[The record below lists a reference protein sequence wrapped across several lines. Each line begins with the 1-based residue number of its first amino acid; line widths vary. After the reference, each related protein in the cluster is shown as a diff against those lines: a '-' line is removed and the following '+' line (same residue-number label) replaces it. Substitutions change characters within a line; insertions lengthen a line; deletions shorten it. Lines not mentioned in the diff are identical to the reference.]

1 MSADRGAEADRSG
14 ASGRWRHLD
23 RLLGRALDLPP
34 AERAGFAAALAGDDA
49 ELREELEALLASH
62 ERAAGFLEEPL
73 SGYAAP
79 LLDGLGAADEH
90 SPAAL
95 EGTRVGAY
103 RLLRCIGGGGAGWVY
118 LAARDDEHFEKSVA
132 VKLIRRGLDRSDLR
146 RRFLAERQIL
156 ARLEHPGI
164 ARLLDGGVAEG
175 GRPYLVMELVGGLPI
190 DAWCE
195 RHRLP
200 VRRRLELFLEVCA
213 AVSYAHRNLIVH
225 RDLKPGNILVD
236 ADGTV
241 KLLDFGIAK
250 LLAGDDGEDG
260 GMTRTGV
267 RPMTPDY
274 AAPEQ
279 VRGEAITTATDVY
292 ALGVLLYR
300 LLTGRRPYRVE
311 GRSLH
316 ATERAILESEPRRP
330 SAAVLESAGED
341 DPEAAPRGSH
351 PAPPAPDGS
360 PPDRPARLRRRLRGD
375 LDAIVLKALRK
386 EPDLRYASVEAL
398 AEDVR
403 RHLAGLPV
411 AARRGAFGY
420 RAGKFVRRNRAA
432 VGAAAAFAALLVAWQ
447 ATTQLQSRRI
457 ERERDRA
464 ERVAAVLPELF
475 WSLEPGELQA
485 TAVSPR
491 EMLDRGLA
499 RVDESL
505 AAEPA
510 IQARVLTLASD
521 VYMRMDAFAR
531 GEDSARRALAIR
543 RGLGDQES
551 PEVAA
556 GLALLAQAI
565 ERQGRYD
572 EAGPLHR
579 EALAIRRELFGDR
592 HPEVAHSL
600 HNYALWLETT
610 GDREGAARHYREALA
625 IRRATIGD
633 SRDTAYTLSN
643 LAIVLYYLGELEE
656 AGRHAEEGLEMRRR
670 ALGEEHPD
678 IAQSYQIL
686 GSLAEADGELER
698 AAGMYEAS
706 VALSRRAKGPEH
718 QDVAFGLNSLGWV
731 RRRQGRYLEAGDA
744 FDRAYDIFREVNGE
758 DHETAAMARH
768 NLGLAIWDVGD
779 RSQGRRL
786 ALDGYEGLRR
796 ALGEDHPMVR
806 AARER
811 VEALGGGVP
820 AAGVDGAG
828 DGGDTAA
835 AAQGAG
841 GGG

>member
-1 MSADRGAEADRSG
+1 M
-14 ASGRWRHLD
+14 SGRWHDLD

-34 AERAGFAAALAGDDA
+34 EDRAGFVAGLEDGDA
-49 ELREELEALLASH
+49 ELRAELEALLASH
-62 ERAAGFLEEPL
+62 GRAATFLEEPL
-73 SGYAAP
+73 AGYAAP
-79 LLDGLGAADEH
+79 LLDDLDAAGDDL

-95 EGTRVGAY
+95 EGTRIGAY

-118 LAARDDEHFEKSVA
+118 LAARDDENYEKSVA
-132 VKLIRRGLDRSDLR
+132 LKLIRSGLDRSDLR

-190 DAWCE
+190 DAYCE

-213 AVSYAHRNLIVH
+213 AVSYAHRNLVVH

-236 ADGTV
+236 DGGAV

-250 LLAGDDGEDG
+250 LLAGDEADDG

-292 ALGVLLYR
+292 ALGGLLFR
-300 LLTGRRPYRVE
+300 LLTGRRPHRVE

-316 ATERAILESEPRRP
+316 AIERAILDAEPRRP
-330 SAAVLESAGED
+330 SAAVLEPTAED
-341 DPEAAPRGSH
+341 DPEPAAGGSDAAL
-351 PAPPAPDGS
+351 PAK
-360 PPDRPARLRRRLRGD
+360 PARLRRALRGD
-375 LDAIVLKALRK
+375 LDAVVLKALRK
-386 EPDLRYASVEAL
+386 EPDLRYDSVEAL

-411 AARRGAFGY
+411 AARKGAFGY
-420 RAGKFVRRNRAA
+420 RAGKFVRRHRAA
-432 VGAAAAFAALLVAWQ
+432 VAAAAAFAAVLAAWQ

-521 VYMRMDAFAR
+521 VYLRMDAFTE
-531 GEDSARRALAIR
+531 GEQTARRALAIR
-543 RGLGDQES
+543 RGLGDEES

-579 EALAIRRELFGDR
+579 EALAMRRALFGDR

-643 LAIVLYYLGELEE
+643 LAIVLYYLQELPE
-656 AGRHAEEGLEMRRR
+656 AEKHAVEALEMRRR

-686 GSLAEADGELER
+686 GTFAEADGELER

-706 VALSRRAKGPEH
+706 VALSRRAKGPAH
-718 QDVAFGLNSLGWV
+718 QDVAFALNSLGWV

-744 FDRAYDIFREVNGE
+744 FDRAYDIFRKANGKE
-758 DHETAAMARH
+758 HETTAMARH
-768 NLGLAIWDVGD
+768 NLGLAIWDIGD
-779 RSQGRRL
+779 RPQGRQL
-786 ALDGYEGLRR
+786 ALDGYQGLRR
-796 ALGEDHPMVR
+796 ALGDDHPITR

-820 AAGVDGAG
+820 AAG
-828 DGGDTAA
+828 
-835 AAQGAG
+835 AQGADG
-841 GGG
+841 GGEG